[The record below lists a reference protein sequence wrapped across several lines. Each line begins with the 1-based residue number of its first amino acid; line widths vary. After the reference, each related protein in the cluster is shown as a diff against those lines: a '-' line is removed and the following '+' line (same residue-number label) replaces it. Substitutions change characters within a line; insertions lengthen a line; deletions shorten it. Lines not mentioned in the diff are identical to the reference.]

1 MSYSHLLTSSQRPVY
16 ETLSTYPPQQ
26 FSSTGVFPTSSS
38 NPGTSIALFHIPKDA
53 TNSLYVDGIPNDAS
67 EREVSRRYIIIEIS
81 FALFQVSNASASSRK
96 ALQQVESICCVLLI
110 FRTSFSQQ

>member
-81 FALFQVSNASASSRK
+81 FPGFQCIRLIKKSTSTGR
-96 ALQQVESICCVLLI
+96 EYLLC
-110 FRTSFSQQ
+110 FVDF